1 MEEQLRAQVPLEARF
16 TDEEGRQVALGELI
30 RGPTI
35 LTLQYYR
42 CANACDLLLLGT
54 AEAVRSLPLEPG
66 RDYTLLTVS
75 IDEQETPA
83 DARQAQRIALASI
96 QKPFPPEAWRFL
108 TGSAESIHEL
118 ADSVGIR
125 FQRNGEGFD
134 HPLALVMLSPEGRV
148 TRYLLGEEF
157 LPLDLHLSIL
167 EAAKGT
173 IGPTLARVA
182 RFCLHYDKAN
192 HRFVFNTLK
201 ISALVILSL
210 VAALVLFLVLGGGKR
225 PARGG
230 VSR

>member
-1 MEEQLRAQVPLEARF
+1 MIAWS
-16 TDEEGRQVALGELI
+16 TEEGRELALGELI

-35 LTLQYYR
+35 LSLLYYR
-42 CANACDLLLLGT
+42 CTNACNLLLLGT

-75 IDEQETPA
+75 IDEQEGPA
-83 DARQAQRIALASI
+83 DARQARRIALASI
-96 QKPFPPEAWRFL
+96 QKPFPPEAWRFV
-108 TGSAESIHEL
+108 TGSEESIHAL
-118 ADSVGIR
+118 ADAVGVR
-125 FQRNGEGFD
+125 FRREGQEFD
-134 HPLALVMLSPEGRV
+134 HPLALIVLSPEGRV

-173 IGPTLARVA
+173 VGPTVARVM
-182 RFCLHYDKAN
+182 RFCLRYDQAN
-192 HRFVFNTLK
+192 RRFVFNTLK
-201 ISALVILSL
+201 VSAMVILSL

-225 PARGG
+225 RAREG

>member
-1 MEEQLRAQVPLEARF
+1 VEEKLGAQVPLEARF
-16 TDEEGRQVALGELI
+16 TDEQGRKVALAELI

-35 LTLQYYR
+35 LSMPYYR
-42 CANACDLLLLGT
+42 CPNACDLLLLGM
-54 AEAVRSLPLEPG
+54 AEAVRNLSLEPG
-66 RDYTLLTVS
+66 KDYTLLTVS
-75 IDEQETPA
+75 ISEHETAA

-108 TGSAESIHEL
+108 TGSEESIHAL
-118 ADSVGIR
+118 ADAVGIR
-125 FQRNGEGFD
+125 FLRHGQEFD
-134 HPLALVMLSPEGRV
+134 HPLALVVLSPAGRV
-148 TRYLLGEEF
+148 TRYLIGEEF

-182 RFCLHYDKAN
+182 RFCLHYDAQN

-201 ISALVILSL
+201 VSALVILSL

-225 PARGG
+225 RARGG